1 VNSNSARCLFTE
13 LKEASQDVLRR
24 VRAIE
29 KVELGVVDALSGES
43 PRVVILLVEA
53 HHQSD
58 VLLLEVRDVVFR
70 SQGEVTFHGL
80 FGSMW
85 TGEGEELSLHTPVQ
99 IAILDL
105 KRERRG
111 EVRQRDRER
120 NRETERDRDRERNR
134 EG

>member
-1 VNSNSARCLFTE
+1 
-13 LKEASQDVLRR
+13 VLRR

-85 TGEGEELSLHTPVQ
+85 TGEGEELSFHTPVQ